1 MFSADFSNI
10 FGGELPL
17 TDAPTWAEYGRSG
30 QSFFGGETTG
40 STVPGAGGMP
50 SAGGGDMYTAPG
62 VQNWGSFLP
71 PVQIGTGGAARADIA
86 AQLRAAQEQALA
98 GADYISD
105 IPGEVGEAA
114 GEFAAELGAGLGA
127 GIQSVLTGATEPITD
142 IPGDLLGDIP
152 IWVPLLAGAF
162 ILSR

>member
-1 MFSADFSNI
+1 MFSADFSVPGWGTSALGFDTSAQGPL
-10 FGGELPL
+10 FGA
-17 TDAPTWAEYGRSG
+17 DPTPEPGEYGL
-30 QSFFGGETTG
+30 
-40 STVPGAGGMP
+40 AGGMP

-62 VQNWGSFLP
+62 VQNWASFLP
-71 PVQIGTGGAARADIA
+71 PVQIGTGGAARAEIA
-86 AQLRAAQEQALA
+86 AQLRAVQEQALA
-98 GADYISD
+98 GADYVSD
-105 IPGEVGEAA
+105 LPGEVGEAA